1 MFEDSESA
9 VTRTAENG
17 VFIVTVKGG
26 IDFDS
31 AQELKEA
38 LTEACRAD
46 LPRTVIDLSGLMFAD
61 SAVLHV
67 LLGAQREHRAAGRRM
82 AVAGPLGRTVLRLF
96 EVTGTSD
103 FFTMAPTLDG
113 AVTL

>member
-9 VTRTAENG
+9 VTGTADKG

-26 IDFDS
+26 IGFDS
-31 AQELKEA
+31 AGELKEA
-38 LTEACRAD
+38 LAEACRAD
-46 LPRTVIDLSGLMFAD
+46 SPRTVVDLSGLMFAD

-82 AVAGPLGRTVLRLF
+82 VVAGPLGPTVLRLF

-103 FFTMAPTLDG
+103 FFTMAPTLDA
-113 AVTL
+113 AVTS